1 MMSALLYPSGLF
13 QSTRP
18 RGARRDQGQR
28 ENRDYSGFNPRARE
42 GRDVRA
48 GDVFCR
54 GHVSIHAPAR
64 GATLF
69 SFFSSLGRICFNPR
83 AREGRD
89 LFGEPRRAWLDG
101 VSIHAPARGATGVS
115 RILCANIGMFQ
126 STRPR
131 GARRQRNAIM
141 NTLLVVS
148 IHAPARGATAKFAGA
163 SGALLM
169 FQSTRPRGARPCLD
183 TKDFSLWKF
192 QSTRPRGARPAS
204 SVLAA

>member
-1 MMSALLYPSGLF
+1 MSALLYPSGLF

-131 GARRQRNAIM
+131 GARHNS
-141 NTLLVVS
+141 L
-148 IHAPARGATAKFAGA
+148 HARRGH
-163 SGALLM
+163 SM
-169 FQSTRPRGARPCLD
+169 FQSTRPRGARPRCIIALVIA
-183 TKDFSLWKF
+183 FCF
-192 QSTRPRGARPAS
+192 NPRAREGRDANVTLS
-204 SVLAA
+204 